1 MFSISK
7 KVFGLA
13 GVATVFA
20 GMAFGQAT
28 CGSPTAAPAII
39 RAEGTAEQLPTLAFT
54 CTAPSSGSFA
64 AGTASLQLFISP
76 ALPVTSKVTTSPAT
90 EARLTM
96 SGTAGATA
104 VYYGSV
110 SGSTVSF
117 SGIILPLP
125 TASQTFIFTIDG
137 IRVNATSL
145 AVGTGIPPTVS
156 ISPYITGSV
165 GAITTTAVGST
176 AVAFAQNGLAST
188 LIYPTFNTVG
198 SAAVATAAGTLNNFP
213 TGTASGTKNTAN
225 NFVICATV
233 KPSAATALAAGV
245 TPAAVTP
252 VTTLVSYSSA
262 AGLAFVAQIG
272 ENFTSAFKTP
282 AGESTPVTTLVNGTR
297 LTLNFTNVPAGV
309 TLYVPNAAI
318 MSQASAG
325 STIRLAPWAIGTDPS
340 VTPAVG
346 GATSGSAFIT
356 GTGGATNSLVA
367 VSGNTATFEVIT
379 ADANSLDTF
388 NVPVYIVTSAN
399 GTTASAAG
407 IGVSVSFAP
416 TGATTVPNF
425 IVGGSTNVVTASS
438 FNTCTTSLL
447 FPFVTNQLGFDTGIA
462 IANTSTDPFASTL
475 KGGAVAQAGTCAL
488 NFYGSGAP
496 TPANA
501 TTPNVPTGTVYTQV
515 LSGVAAG
522 FQGYIIAQCN
532 FQYAHGFAFI
542 TNGVGVNGGLSQG
555 YLAGVILDTNQVSRS
570 TATGETL
577 GN

>member
-1 MFSISK
+1 MVSISK

-20 GMAFGQAT
+20 GMAFGQGPAT
-28 CGSPTAAPAII
+28 CASPSAAPAII
-39 RAEGTAEQLPTLAFT
+39 RAEGTAEQLPTLTFV
-54 CTAPSSGSFA
+54 CTAPTGGTSAGGS
-64 AGTASLQLFISP
+64 ASLQLFISP

-90 EARLTM
+90 EARLIMT
-96 SGTAGATA
+96 TATA
-104 VYYGSV
+104 ATPLVVVTTQTVQGSV

-117 SGIILPLP
+117 SGITLPIAAV
-125 TASQTFIFTIDG
+125 TGGTFTFTIDG

-156 ISPYITGSV
+156 ITPYVTGSV
-165 GAITTTAVGST
+165 GAITTTALGST

-188 LIYPTFNTVG
+188 LIYPTFNTTG
-198 SAAVATAAGTLNNFP
+198 STAVATAAGTTNNFP

-233 KPSAATALAAGV
+233 KPSAATALTAS
-245 TPAAVTP
+245 
-252 VTTLVSYSSA
+252 TTLVAHSSA

-282 AGESTPVTTLVNGTR
+282 AGESTPVTALVNGTR

-325 STIRLAPWAIGTDPS
+325 STIQLAPWAIGTA
-340 VTPAVG
+340 PAAATG

-356 GTGGATNSLVA
+356 NSAGGAANSLVA

-425 IVGGSTNVVTASS
+425 IVGGSTNVVTAST
-438 FNTCTTSLL
+438 FNSCTTSLL
-447 FPFVTNQLGFDTGIA
+447 FPFVTNQAGFDTGIA
-462 IANTSTDPFASTL
+462 ISNTSTDPFASTL

-488 NFYGSGAP
+488 NFYGTGAP
-496 TPANA
+496 SPANV
-501 TTPNVPTGTVYTQV
+501 TTSSVATGTVFTQV

-522 FQGYIIAQCN
+522 FQGYVIAQCN

-542 TNGVGVNGGLSQG
+542 TNAGASNNAVAQG
-555 YLAGVILDTNQVSRS
+555 YLAGVILDTNQVARS

>member
-1 MFSISK
+1 MSDKRQNNQLVLAFAEENRGEAPN
-7 KVFGLA
+7 GLS
-13 GVATVFA
+13 GGTESF
-20 GMAFGQAT
+20 
-28 CGSPTAAPAII
+28 TAKRGTESPAI
-39 RAEGTAEQLPTLAFT
+39 GEQLMEEVCERENCKRALARVK
-54 CTAPSSGSFA
+54 ANKG
-64 AGTASLQLFISP
+64 
-76 ALPVTSKVTTSPAT
+76 T

-96 SGTAGATA
+96 SGTAGAGQTIL
-104 VYYGSV
+104 GSV

-117 SGIILPLP
+117 SGITLPATTE
-125 TASQTFIFTIDG
+125 TAMGGVFGQQTFIFTIDG

-156 ISPYITGSV
+156 ITPYITGSV
-165 GAITTTAVGST
+165 GAITTTALAST
-176 AVAFAQNGLAST
+176 QVAFAQNGLASMAIFIPST
-188 LIYPTFNTVG
+188 PLLSSAPTV
-198 SAAVATAAGTLNNFP
+198 SGTLTVNNFA

-225 NFVICATV
+225 NFVICSTV
-233 KPSAATALAAGV
+233 KPSSGTLKGYGSALTA
-245 TPAAVTP
+245 
-252 VTTLVSYSSA
+252 YSNA
-262 AGLAFVAQIG
+262 AGLAFVAQLG

-282 AGESTPVTTLVNGTR
+282 AGESTPVTALVNGTR

-325 STIRLAPWAIGTDPS
+325 STIRLAPWAIGTA
-340 VTPAVG
+340 PATAIG
-346 GATSGSAFIT
+346 GATSGSALIAGLT
-356 GTGGATNSLVA
+356 VATNSLVA

-425 IVGGSTNVVTASS
+425 IVGGSTNVVTGSS

-522 FQGYIIAQCN
+522 FQGYVIAQCN

-542 TNGVGVNGGLSQG
+542 TNAGASNNAVAQG
-555 YLAGVILDTNQVSRS
+555 YLAGVILDTNQVSRA
-570 TATGETL
+570 TTTGESFGYKPEEPT
-577 GN
+577 